1 MCWKKTM
8 EPSPGVVPRLLPKNN
23 SPLDICR
30 GSCIMVYIDWK
41 GNNMSTFSIVN
52 ELNLADKR
60 ALIVELK
67 DAIRVDMMAARVAK
81 AKAKE
86 IKKIARENRAY
97 DRAAKKA
104 ARIAKLEA
112 KLSALKNPVGAKAI
126 KANKKPSN
134 VTVLKAA

>member
-1 MCWKKTM
+1 MT
-8 EPSPGVVPRLLPKNN
+8 
-23 SPLDICR
+23 
-30 GSCIMVYIDWK
+30 
-41 GNNMSTFSIVN
+41 TFSIVN

-81 AKAKE
+81 ARDKE
-86 IKKIARENRAY
+86 IKKIARENKAF
-97 DRAAKKA
+97 DRATKKA

-112 KLSALKNPVGAKAI
+112 KLSALKNPVGTAARKA
-126 KANKKPSN
+126 AKKPSN

>member
-1 MCWKKTM
+1 MT
-8 EPSPGVVPRLLPKNN
+8 
-23 SPLDICR
+23 
-30 GSCIMVYIDWK
+30 
-41 GNNMSTFSIVN
+41 TFSIVN

-67 DAIRVDMMAARVAK
+67 DAIRVDLMAARVAK
-81 AKAKE
+81 AKNKE
-86 IKKIARENRAY
+86 IKKIARENKAF

-112 KLSALKNPVGAKAI
+112 KLASLKNPVGIKAV